1 MGDSMSEVTNPTSPK
16 KPKKKRTAKSYAI
29 SFFIKAAMTTIAL
42 WVLLYWIA
50 GVFVC
55 HNNSAYPMIK
65 DGDLCI
71 TYRLGKFVQGDV
83 IAYKQNGE
91 IRFGRVIA
99 AGAASLA
106 MVASMALSMPL
117 GASTAGTNYAAVN
130 GSTTSFD
137 KYLVMDEGSNVPNVS
152 FEYTVTA
159 GTAQNFDASGKT
171 IAVYSGP
178 TPENIVFS
186 GTGITDTTTTDSK
199 FEIGFAQADTSS
211 AVLQANKGASDYVK
225 NLDAGEK
232 YAKKTATLSFANVA
246 FTEPGIYRYVITE
259 TVGNAQG
266 VTYDSDSTR
275 ILDVYVEDVTP
286 TSGANAGVKTLQ
298 VSQYILHATESTVT
312 INETTYG
319 SDGQVITGKT
329 TQTPGVETSDY
340 KSQGFTNE
348 YSSYDITFSKA
359 VTGNQASKD
368 KYFAFTV
375 KIENAVAGTVYDVSY
390 ATDSSNYTTDG
401 DADANISAN
410 PNNATTCITT
420 AATQPATLTIGSNG
434 TIEQVFY
441 LQHGQKI
448 AIRGLAKGTK
458 YTITEA
464 PEDYTPSAV
473 ATAGTDKNTGDATA
487 EGSAITLTNNAMSD
501 DYIKGNAIVDFT
513 NTRTGTIPTGILL
526 SVAAPAAV
534 GVVVIGGIAYLLI
547 KNKRREAEEE

>member
-1 MGDSMSEVTNPTSPK
+1 M
-16 KPKKKRTAKSYAI
+16 KRTK
-29 SFFIKAAMTTIAL
+29 
-42 WVLLYWIA
+42 
-50 GVFVC
+50 
-55 HNNSAYPMIK
+55 
-65 DGDLCI
+65 
-71 TYRLGKFVQGDV
+71 R
-83 IAYKQNGE
+83 
-91 IRFGRVIA
+91 IA
-99 AGAASLA
+99 AGVASLA

-117 GASTAGTNYAAVN
+117 GASAAGTNYTAVN

-211 AVLQANKGASDYVK
+211 AVLQANKGTSDYVK

-266 VTYDSDSTR
+266 VTYDSDNTR

-286 TSGANAGVKTLQ
+286 TSGTNAGVKTLQ

-348 YSSYDITFSKA
+348 YSSYDLTFSKA

-390 ATDSSNYTTDG
+390 VDDNNPNTTDG
-401 DADANISAN
+401 NADATITKK
-410 PNNATTCITT
+410 PNSATTI
-420 AATQPATLTIGSNG
+420 AALNGDNNVTQPSTITIPAGATEVTQ
-434 TIEQVFY
+434 TFY

-473 ATAGTDKNTGDATA
+473 ATAGTDKNTGDATDT
-487 EGSAITLTNNAMSD
+487 GTAITLSNNAMSD
-501 DYIKGNAIVDFT
+501 DYIQGDAIIDFT
-513 NTRTGTIPTGILL
+513 NTREGTIPTGILL
-526 SVAAPAAV
+526 SVAAPAGV
-534 GVVVIGGIAYLLI
+534 GIVVIGGIAYLLI